1 MPTIGVTRMFATML
15 AGVSREQPDRG
26 EGLIGFVEAEAGYMR
41 NEMPGTAD
49 AMRSACAD
57 ARRLLTHDRLRQR
70 DHAATSSS

>member
-1 MPTIGVTRMFATML
+1 MPTIGVTRMFATLL

-26 EGLIGFVEAEAGYMR
+26 ESLLSFVEAEAGYLR

-57 ARRLLTHDRLRQR
+57 ARRLLTHDRLRSR
-70 DHAATSSS
+70 ESAG